1 MDLSFMVKMAK
12 QNLTVDDVLEIK
24 WFEKKWQL
32 KYKNLTHE
40 RLNEIMRVTSNLTKV
55 LGSISNLDMQQR

>member
-55 LGSISNLDMQQR
+55 LGSISNLDIQQR